1 MELLIKRTLSIRS
14 ATSPRAGPRGA
25 VYYLSDVTGVM
36 QLWRFDGVVHD
47 VVVPWDGRVAD
58 FRVAGDGAVAMA
70 SDVGGDE
77 KWRLYVLDATTWSL
91 SRQTA

>member
-36 QLWRFDGVVHD
+36 QLWRFDGVTHD
-47 VVVPWDGRVAD
+47 VVVPWDGRVAIS
-58 FRVAGDGAVAMA
+58 A
-70 SDVGGDE
+70 SPETV
-77 KWRLYVLDATTWSL
+77 
-91 SRQTA
+91 Q